1 MATAHSV
8 SQGTDATKS
17 REANLKPHVNPLGRI
32 FHSLNPM
39 DSREDY
45 LTKSKMA
52 SARWSG
58 SEDKIKKARQQARK
72 ADREEKRAAQTQPQC
87 VCDFGDDEEGC

>member
-1 MATAHSV
+1 MATTPSV
-8 SQGTDATKS
+8 SQGAGAAKS
-17 REANLKPHVNPLGRI
+17 REANLKTHVNPLRRNLHG
-32 FHSLNPM
+32 LDPM

-52 SARWSG
+52 SASWSG

-72 ADREEKRAAQTQPQC
+72 TDREEKRAAQAQAQE
-87 VCDFGDDEEGC
+87 VCDFNNDEEGC